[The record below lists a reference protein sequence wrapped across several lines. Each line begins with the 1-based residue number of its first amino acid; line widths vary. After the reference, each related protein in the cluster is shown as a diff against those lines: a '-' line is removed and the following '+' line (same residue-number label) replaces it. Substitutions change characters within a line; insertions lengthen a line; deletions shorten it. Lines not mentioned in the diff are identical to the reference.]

1 MEDNTLV
8 LLLAYIIY
16 IIIITAI
23 FLKVIDKLKIKYPGD
38 DMVIAVAFF
47 TFCGILFLI
56 GAII

>member
-16 IIIITAI
+16 IIITAV

-47 TFCGILFLI
+47 TFCGILFLM

>member
-16 IIIITAI
+16 IIITAI

-47 TFCGILFLI
+47 TFCGILFLM

>member
-16 IIIITAI
+16 IILTAI
-23 FLKVIDKLKIKYPGD
+23 FLKVIDKLKVKYPGD
-38 DMVIAVAFF
+38 DMIISVAFF
-47 TFCGILFLI
+47 TFCGILFLM

>member
-16 IIIITAI
+16 IIVTAI
-23 FLKVIDKLKIKYPGD
+23 FLKVINKLKIKYPGD
-38 DMVIAVAFF
+38 DMVVAVAFF
-47 TFCGILFLI
+47 TFCGILFLM

>member
-1 MEDNTLV
+1 MEDNTLI

-16 IIIITAI
+16 IVLTAI
-23 FLKVIDKLKIKYPGD
+23 FLKVIDKLKVKYPGD
-38 DMVIAVAFF
+38 DIVIAVAFF

>member
-16 IIIITAI
+16 IIVTAI

-47 TFCGILFLI
+47 TFCGILFLM

>member
-16 IIIITAI
+16 IIITAV

-47 TFCGILFLI
+47 TFCSILFLM

>member
-16 IIIITAI
+16 IMLTAI
-23 FLKVIDKLKIKYPGD
+23 FLKVIDKLKVKYPGD
-38 DMVIAVAFF
+38 DIVIAVAFF

>member
-1 MEDNTLV
+1 MEDNTLI

-16 IIIITAI
+16 IILTVV

-47 TFCGILFLI
+47 TFCGILFLM

>member
-16 IIIITAI
+16 IIITTI

-47 TFCGILFLI
+47 TFCGILFLM